1 MGIVAEYTYQLPIIF
16 VIRNYLQK
24 REAVFM
30 TIISKKQMSE
40 EDIKLQYIT
49 PAITAKWDIKKIT
62 METNITDGKINLKGN
77 FVTREKPKRA
87 DYVLYL
93 NSNNPI
99 AIVEAK
105 DNKHSIS
112 HGLQQAMAYA
122 SMLDIPFAYSSNGD
136 GFFEHDFLTGKER
149 ELDLD
154 EFPTEEELYCRYKNG
169 ANNGEGLSENQE
181 KMIQQPYY
189 SSQKTYPPRYY
200 QRIAINRTVDAISRG
215 KDRLLLVMATGTGK
229 TYTAFQIVYRLLK
242 SGMKSKI
249 LYLADRN
256 NLVDQSIQQDFAPL
270 EKVIHK
276 VNFSKD
282 DPSTITSYQVYFSLY
297 QQLAAGN
304 DDQEEDIN
312 NTIIKL
318 KQLFRSDF
326 FDLIIVD
333 ECHRGSAKK
342 ESNWRKILE
351 YFASATQIG
360 MTATPKETKYISNID
375 YFGEP
380 IYTYS
385 LKEGIEDG
393 FLAPFKVINVM
404 TDIGEGWRPRKGQC
418 DIYGNEIEDRIYTN
432 SDYDYNIII
441 EDRIQQVAAEITN
454 YLKSTDRMA
463 KTIVFCATED
473 AAERMRVALVNQNSD
488 MVQKNPDY
496 VVRITGSDTYGK
508 SKLDYFI
515 SVREKYP
522 VIATTSKLLS
532 TGSDCKMTK
541 LIVLDEMIG
550 SMTEFK
556 QIIGRGTRLREKEG
570 KTHFVVMDFRN
581 VSRLFADPDWD
592 GPIEM
597 DEDFNPKSGSER
609 NTKPPVGPGPDPI
622 DPKQPKPIVNRDGCQ
637 VKIVYKTVSVY
648 DANGKLLRQESII
661 DYTKENIL
669 GAYASLD
676 NFIRKW
682 SAEEKKEKIKG
693 LLREQGIDLETL
705 KEDQGMSDVDDFD
718 FICHIAFDKKP
729 LTRKERAENVK
740 KKDFLN
746 KYSGAAREVLEALLD
761 KYMNTGIY
769 EIEKTEILKLNPF
782 MRMGKPQKI
791 ASYFGGKDG
800 YLKAV
805 KELEN
810 AIYDGGAA

>member
-1 MGIVAEYTYQLPIIF
+1 
-16 VIRNYLQK
+16 
-24 REAVFM
+24 
-30 TIISKKQMSE
+30 MSE

-62 METNITDGKINLKGN
+62 METNITDGKINLRGN

-149 ELDLD
+149 ELGLD

-282 DPSTITSYQVYFSLY
+282 DQSTITSYQVYFSLY
-297 QQLAAGN
+297 QQLAGGN

-312 NTIIKL
+312 NTILKL
-318 KQLFRSDF
+318 KQLFRPDF

-597 DEDFNPKSGSER
+597 DEDFNPKSGSGK
-609 NTKPPVGPGPDPI
+609 NTKPPVGSGPDPVE
-622 DPKQPKPIVNRDGCQ
+622 PKQPKPIVNRDGCQ

-669 GAYASLD
+669 GAYASLE

-682 SAEEKKEKIKG
+682 SAEEKKEKIRR

-718 FICHIAFDKKP
+718 FICHVAFDKKP

-740 KKDFLN
+740 KRDFLN

-769 EIEKTEILKLNPF
+769 EIEKAEILKLDPF

>member
-1 MGIVAEYTYQLPIIF
+1 
-16 VIRNYLQK
+16 
-24 REAVFM
+24 
-30 TIISKKQMSE
+30 MSE

-62 METNITDGKINLKGN
+62 METNITDGRINLKGN

-149 ELDLD
+149 ELGLD
-154 EFPTEEELYCRYKNG
+154 EFPTEEELYCRYKNE

-200 QRIAINRTVDAISRG
+200 QRIAINRTVDAISKG

-229 TYTAFQIVYRLLK
+229 TYTAFQIVYRLLR

-297 QQLAAGN
+297 QQLAGGN

-312 NTIIKL
+312 NTILKL
-318 KQLFRSDF
+318 KQLFRPDF

-380 IYTYS
+380 VYTYS

-473 AAERMRVALVNQNSD
+473 AAERMRVSLVNQNSD

-597 DEDFNPKSGSER
+597 DEDFNPKSGSGK
-609 NTKPPVGPGPDPI
+609 NTKPPVGSGSDPV

-682 SAEEKKEKIKG
+682 SAEEKKEKIRG

-718 FICHIAFDKKP
+718 FICHVAFDKKP

-740 KKDFLN
+740 KRDFLN

-769 EIEKTEILKLNPF
+769 EIEKTEILKLDPF

-810 AIYDGGAA
+810 AIYDGGVA

>member
-1 MGIVAEYTYQLPIIF
+1 
-16 VIRNYLQK
+16 
-24 REAVFM
+24 
-30 TIISKKQMSE
+30 MSE

-297 QQLAAGN
+297 QQLTGGN

-312 NTIIKL
+312 NTILKL
-318 KQLFRSDF
+318 KQLFRPDF

-380 IYTYS
+380 IYAYS

-597 DEDFNPKSGSER
+597 DEDFNPKSGSGK
-609 NTKPPVGPGPDPI
+609 NTKPPVGPGPDPV

-682 SAEEKKEKIKG
+682 SAEEKKEKIRG

-718 FICHIAFDKKP
+718 FICHVAFDKKP

-740 KKDFLN
+740 KRDFLN
-746 KYSGAAREVLEALLD
+746 KYSGIAREVLEALLD

-769 EIEKTEILKLNPF
+769 EIEKTEILKLDPF

>member
-1 MGIVAEYTYQLPIIF
+1 
-16 VIRNYLQK
+16 
-24 REAVFM
+24 
-30 TIISKKQMSE
+30 MSE

-62 METNITDGKINLKGN
+62 METNITDGKINLRGN

-149 ELDLD
+149 ELGLD
-154 EFPTEEELYCRYKNG
+154 EFPTEEELYCRYKKG

-297 QQLAAGN
+297 QQLAGGN

-312 NTIIKL
+312 NTILKL
-318 KQLFRSDF
+318 KQLFRPDF

-597 DEDFNPKSGSER
+597 DEDFNPKSGSGK
-609 NTKPPVGPGPDPI
+609 NTKPPVGSGPDPVE
-622 DPKQPKPIVNRDGCQ
+622 PKQPKPIVNRDGCQ

-669 GAYASLD
+669 GAYASLE

-682 SAEEKKEKIKG
+682 SAEEKKEKIRR

-718 FICHIAFDKKP
+718 FICHVAFDKKP

-740 KKDFLN
+740 KRDFLN

-769 EIEKTEILKLNPF
+769 EIEKAEILKLDPF